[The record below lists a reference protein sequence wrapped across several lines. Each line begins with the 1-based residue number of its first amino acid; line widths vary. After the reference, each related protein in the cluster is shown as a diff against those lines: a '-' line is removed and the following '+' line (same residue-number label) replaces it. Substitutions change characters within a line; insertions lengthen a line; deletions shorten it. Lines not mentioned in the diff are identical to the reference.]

1 MAAHSFQPDSPEP
14 HPSEPD
20 SVRPDRVP
28 PESSRSDPGRVG
40 YDPEGVQASPSVRS
54 EPDARPTGLL
64 DVLSVSAVVLDADGR
79 IVFWTPQA
87 EELFGYSAQEALGTY
102 AARLFIHPEHVK
114 AVVNLFTE
122 VLQTGRSWAGA
133 FPIRHKDGSSRLMEF
148 RNMRLQDDLGDVY
161 ALGLAADHNL
171 LQRVETDLALCERL
185 INQSPIGLALLDP
198 DLRYLLVNPALARID
213 GIPAEDHVGRTLREA
228 LPLPDI
234 HTIESALRQVLTTGT
249 PLLDQYHVGRPPA
262 DPEHEHAWSL
272 SFYRLEDPG
281 GRVLGAATSVVDVTE
296 RHRAAA
302 EADRARRRLA
312 LIADAS
318 VRVGTTLEV
327 EETARELAEITVP
340 QLADVVAV
348 DVLDSALACRRSR
361 RPDDGPELFRSLA
374 LKAAH
379 PTVALRAADPPG
391 GLAAYDGDRLVTL
404 CVHSGRPVLVRHVGD
419 QDLPRIA
426 RDAEAGS
433 LLARAG
439 VHSYLAVPLIAHG
452 EVLGALDLKRTR
464 NPLPFDEDDV
474 VLACELAGRAAVAID
489 NARWF
494 QSVRNTALT
503 LQRSLLPDH
512 PPAHAGLEL
521 ASRYQPA
528 QATSEVGGDW
538 YDVIPLS
545 DDKTALV
552 VGDVMGNGIDAAAT
566 MGRLRTATCAY
577 ADLDLPPSAVLQH
590 LDKITCDLEHYIVTC
605 LYAVYDPRT
614 HRCRIANAGHMPPAL
629 AGPGHSPALLDLPT
643 GAPLGVGGVPFEAI
657 TTRLDPGEL
666 LILYTDGLVETRHHS
681 IDDRL
686 SAMLGFL
693 DEPLR
698 PLEETCDLLLHG
710 LRHPEDHDDVALLVA
725 RAV

>member
-1 MAAHSFQPDSPEP
+1 MTAG
-14 HPSEPD
+14 SEPFQSGSD
-20 SVRPDRVP
+20 GYGAEP
-28 PESSRSDPGRVG
+28 P
-40 YDPEGVQASPSVRS
+40 
-54 EPDARPTGLL
+54 RPTGLL
-64 DVLSVSAVVLDADGR
+64 DVLSVAAVVVDADGR

-87 EELFGYSAQEALGTY
+87 EELFGYTSEEALGTY
-102 AARLFIHPEHVK
+102 AARLFIHPEHLP
-114 AVVNLFTE
+114 AVAKLFAE
-122 VLQTGRSWAGA
+122 VLETGRSWAGA
-133 FPIRHKDGSSRLMEF
+133 FPVRHKDGSTRLTEF
-148 RNMRLQDDLGDVY
+148 RNMRLLDDLGDVY
-161 ALGLAADHNL
+161 ALGIAADHSL

-198 DLRYLLVNPALARID
+198 DLHYLLVNPALERID
-213 GIPAEDHVGRTLREA
+213 ATPAEEHIGRRLRET

-234 HTIESALRQVLTTGT
+234 DTIESCLRQVLTTGT

-262 DPEHEHAWSL
+262 DPENEHAWSL

-281 GRVLGAATSVVDVTE
+281 GRVLGAAISFVDVTE

-318 VRVGTTLEV
+318 TRVGTTLEV
-327 EETARELAEITVP
+327 ERTAHELAEVATP
-340 QLADVVAV
+340 ELADVVAV
-348 DVLDSALACRRSR
+348 DILDSALACRRVR
-361 RPDDGPELFRSLA
+361 KPDNGPELFRALA
-374 LKAAH
+374 LKAAY
-379 PTVALRAADPPG
+379 PSVALRAADPPG
-391 GLAAYDGDRLVTL
+391 DLAAYEGDRLVTL
-404 CVHSGRPVLVRHVGD
+404 CVHTARPVLVRHVGEH
-419 QDLPRIA
+419 DLPRIA
-426 RDAEAGS
+426 RDAEATS

-464 NPLPFDEDDV
+464 NPVPFDEDDV
-474 VLACELAGRAAVAID
+474 VLASELASRAAVAID

-512 PPAHAGLEL
+512 PPHHTGLEL

-577 ADLDLPPSAVLQH
+577 ADLDLEPGAVLQH

-614 HRCRIANAGHMPPAL
+614 RQCHMANAGHMPPAL
-629 AGPGHSPALLDLPT
+629 ARPGRPPELLELPT
-643 GAPLGVGGVPFEAI
+643 GAPLGVGGIPFEA
-657 TTRLDPGEL
+657 TTVELSPGDL
-666 LILYTDGLVETRHHS
+666 LVLYTDGLVETRHHP

-686 SAMLGFL
+686 NVLLGFL
-693 DEPLR
+693 EEPHR
-698 PLEETCDLLLHG
+698 PLEELCDLLLYG
-710 LRHPEDHDDVALLVA
+710 LRHPDDHDDVALLVS
-725 RAV
+725 RVL

>member
-1 MAAHSFQPDSPEP
+1 MTAEPFPSDGDEYRPEP
-14 HPSEPD
+14 P
-20 SVRPDRVP
+20 
-28 PESSRSDPGRVG
+28 
-40 YDPEGVQASPSVRS
+40 
-54 EPDARPTGLL
+54 RPTGLL
-64 DVLSVSAVVLDADGR
+64 DVLSVAAVVVDADGR

-87 EELFGYSAQEALGTY
+87 EELFGYTSEEALGTY
-102 AARLFIHPEHVK
+102 AARLFIHPEHLE
-114 AVVNLFTE
+114 VVAKLFSD
-122 VLQTGRSWAGA
+122 VLETGRSWAGS
-133 FPIRHKDGSSRLMEF
+133 FPVRLKDGSTRLTEF
-148 RNMRLQDDLGDVY
+148 RNMRLLDDLGDVY
-161 ALGLAADHNL
+161 ALGIAADHSL

-185 INQSPIGLALLDP
+185 INQSPIGLALMDP
-198 DLRYLLVNPALARID
+198 DLRYLLVNPALERID
-213 GIPAEDHVGRTLREA
+213 GIPAEDHLGRTLRET

-234 HTIESALRQVLTTGT
+234 DTIESALRQVLTTGT
-249 PLLDQYHVGRPPA
+249 PLLDHYHVGRPPA

-318 VRVGTTLEV
+318 TRVGTSLEV
-327 EETARELAEITVP
+327 EQTARELAEVATGA
-340 QLADVVAV
+340 LADVVAV
-348 DVLDSALACRRSR
+348 DVLDSALACRRIR
-361 RPDDGPELFRSLA
+361 RTDNSPEYFRALA

-391 GLAAYDGDRLVTL
+391 DLAAYDGDRLVTL
-404 CVHSGRPVLVRHVGD
+404 CVHTGRPILVAHVGD
-419 QDLPRIA
+419 HDLPRIA
-426 RDAEAGS
+426 RDAEAATI
-433 LLARAG
+433 LAQAG

-452 EVLGALDLKRTR
+452 EVLGALDLKRTG
-464 NPLPFDEDDV
+464 NPLPFDADDV

-512 PPAHAGLEL
+512 PPHHTGLEL

-577 ADLDLPPSAVLQH
+577 ADLDLAPGAVLQH

-614 HRCRIANAGHMPPAL
+614 RQCLIANAGHMPPAL
-629 AGPGHSPALLDLPT
+629 AGPGHAPALLDLPS
-643 GAPLGVGGVPFEAI
+643 GAPLGVGGIPFE
-657 TTRLDPGEL
+657 TTTVDLSAGDL
-666 LILYTDGLVETRHHS
+666 LVLYTDGLVETRHHP
-681 IDDRL
+681 IDERL
-686 SAMLGFL
+686 NVLLSFL
-693 DEPLR
+693 DEAHR
-698 PLEETCDLLLHG
+698 PLEETCDLLLYG
-710 LRHPEDHDDVALLVA
+710 LRTSDDHDDVALLVA

>member
-1 MAAHSFQPDSPEP
+1 MTADFFRSGGDGQGSGEP
-14 HPSEPD
+14 
-20 SVRPDRVP
+20 RR
-28 PESSRSDPGRVG
+28 
-40 YDPEGVQASPSVRS
+40 
-54 EPDARPTGLL
+54 TGLL
-64 DVLSVSAVVLDADGR
+64 DVLSVSAVVVDAGGR
-79 IVFWTPQA
+79 VVFWTPQA
-87 EELFGYSAQEALGTY
+87 EELFGYTAEEALGTY
-102 AARLFIHPEHVK
+102 AARLFIHPEHLQ
-114 AVVNLFTE
+114 AVVELFTE
-122 VLQTGRSWAGA
+122 VLQTGRSWAGT
-133 FPIRHKDGSSRLMEF
+133 FPIRHKDGSTRLMEF

-161 ALGLAADHNL
+161 ALGIAADHNL

-213 GIPAEDHVGRTLREA
+213 GVPAEDHVGHSLHEILT
-228 LPLPDI
+228 LPDVD
-234 HTIESALRQVLTTGT
+234 TIESALRQVLTTGS
-249 PLLDQYHVGRPPA
+249 PLLDQYHVGRPTA

-281 GRVLGAATSVVDVTE
+281 GRVLGAAASVVDVTE

-327 EETARELAEITVP
+327 EDTARELAEIAVP

-361 RPDDGPELFRSLA
+361 RPDDGPELFRALA

-391 GLAAYDGDRLVTL
+391 DLAAYDGDRLVTL

-419 QDLPRIA
+419 RDLPRIA
-426 RDAEAGS
+426 RDAEAGA
-433 LLARAG
+433 LLAQAG

-474 VLACELAGRAAVAID
+474 VLATELAGRAAVAID

-512 PPAHAGLEL
+512 PPRHAGLEL

-577 ADLDLPPSAVLQH
+577 ADLDLAPGAVLQH

-614 HRCRIANAGHMPPAL
+614 GRCDIANAGHMPPAL
-629 AGPGHSPALLDLPT
+629 AGPDRPAELLDLPP
-643 GAPLGVGGVPFEAI
+643 GAPLGVGGIPFE
-657 TTRLDPGEL
+657 TTTVRLGPGDL
-666 LILYTDGLVETRHHS
+666 LVLYTDGLVETRQHS
-681 IDDRL
+681 LDDRL
-686 SAMLGFL
+686 NVLLSFL
-693 DEPLR
+693 DEPQR
-698 PLEETCDLLLHG
+698 PLEETCDLLLYG
-710 LRHPEDHDDVALLVA
+710 LRHPDDHDDVALLVA
-725 RAV
+725 RTV

>member
-1 MAAHSFQPDSPEP
+1 MAAESFPSDSADYGLDPPQPI
-14 HPSEPD
+14 
-20 SVRPDRVP
+20 
-28 PESSRSDPGRVG
+28 
-40 YDPEGVQASPSVRS
+40 
-54 EPDARPTGLL
+54 GLL
-64 DVLSVSAVVLDADGR
+64 DVLSVAAMVVDANGR

-87 EELFGYSAQEALGTY
+87 EDLFGYTSEEALGTY
-102 AARLFIHPEHVK
+102 AARLFIDPEHLQ
-114 AVVNLFTE
+114 AVARLFAE
-122 VLQTGRSWAGA
+122 VMETGRSWAGA

-148 RNMRLQDDLGDVY
+148 RNMRLLDDLGDVY
-161 ALGLAADHNL
+161 ALGIAADHSL

-198 DLRYLLVNPALARID
+198 DLRYLLVNPALERVD
-213 GIPAEDHVGRTLREA
+213 GVPAEDHIGRGVRETLPFLDVG
-228 LPLPDI
+228 
-234 HTIESALRQVLTTGT
+234 TIESALRQVLTTGT

-281 GRVLGAATSVVDVTE
+281 GRVLGAAASVVDVTE

-318 VRVGTTLEV
+318 TRVGTTLEV
-327 EETARELAEITVP
+327 EQTARELAEIAAP

-348 DVLDSALACRRSR
+348 DVLDSALALHAR
-361 RPDDGPELFRSLA
+361 RPDNGPELFRALA

-391 GLAAYDGDRLVTL
+391 DLAAYDGDRLVTL
-404 CVHSGRPVLVRHVGD
+404 CVHTGRPVLVRHVGA

-426 RDAEAGS
+426 RDAEAS
-433 LLARAG
+433 TLLARAG

-474 VLACELAGRAAVAID
+474 ILASELAGRAAVAID

-494 QSVRNTALT
+494 QSIRNTALT

-512 PPAHAGLEL
+512 PPHHPGLEL

-538 YDVIPLS
+538 YDVLPLS
-545 DDKTALV
+545 GERTALV

-577 ADLDLPPSAVLQH
+577 ADLDLAPDAVLQH
-590 LDKITCDLEHYIVTC
+590 LDKITGDLEHYIVTC
-605 LYAVYDPRT
+605 LYGVYDPRT
-614 HRCRIANAGHMPPAL
+614 RRCRIANAGHMPPAL
-629 AGPGHSPALLDLPT
+629 ARPGRPPELLDLPA
-643 GAPLGVGGVPFEAI
+643 GAPLGVGGIPFE
-657 TTRLDPGEL
+657 TTTVDLGPGDL
-666 LILYTDGLVETRHHS
+666 LVLYTDGLVETRHHS

-686 SAMLGFL
+686 NVLLSFL
-693 DEPLR
+693 DAPQR
-698 PLEETCDLLLHG
+698 PLEEVCDTLLYG
-710 LRHPEDHDDVALLVA
+710 LRHPDDHDDVALLVA
-725 RAV
+725 RAL

>member
-1 MAAHSFQPDSPEP
+1 MTVDSLPAGDDEHSPEP
-14 HPSEPD
+14 P
-20 SVRPDRVP
+20 
-28 PESSRSDPGRVG
+28 
-40 YDPEGVQASPSVRS
+40 
-54 EPDARPTGLL
+54 RPTGLL
-64 DVLSVSAVVLDADGR
+64 DVLSVAAVALDPTGR

-87 EELFGYSAQEALGTY
+87 EELFGYTAEDVLGKY
-102 AARLFIHPEHVK
+102 AAQMLIRPEHVQ
-114 AVVNLFTE
+114 AVVGLFTE
-122 VLQTGRSWAGA
+122 VLETGRGWAGA
-133 FPIRHKDGSSRLMEF
+133 FPILHKDGSSRLTEF
-148 RNMRLQDDLGDVY
+148 RTMRLLDDVGDVY
-161 ALGLAADHNL
+161 ALGIAADHSR

-198 DLRYLLVNPALARID
+198 DLRYLLVNPALERID
-213 GIPAEDHVGRTLREA
+213 GIPAEEHIGKPLAEA
-228 LPLPDI
+228 VPFLDVN
-234 HTIESALRQVLTTGT
+234 TVESALRQVLTTGS
-249 PLLDQYHVGRPPA
+249 PLLDQYHVGRPPV
-262 DPEHEHAWSL
+262 DPDHEHAWSL

-281 GRVLGAATSVVDVTE
+281 GRVLGAAASVVDVTE
-296 RHRAAA
+296 RHHAAA

-318 VRVGTTLEV
+318 TRVGTTLEV
-327 EETARELAEITVP
+327 EQTARELADICAPV
-340 QLADVVAV
+340 LADVVAV
-348 DVLDSALACRRSR
+348 DVLDHALAFRRVR
-361 RPDDGPELFRSLA
+361 RPENGPELFRALA

-391 GLAAYDGDRLVTL
+391 DLAAYDGDRLVTL
-404 CVHSGRPVLVRHVGD
+404 CVHTGRPVLVRHVGAR
-419 QDLPRIA
+419 DLPRIA
-426 RDAEAGS
+426 RDAEAGA

-474 VLACELAGRAAVAID
+474 VLAGELAGRTAVAID

-512 PPAHAGLEL
+512 SPHHTGLEL

-538 YDVIPLS
+538 YDVIPLAG
-545 DDKTALV
+545 DKTALV

-577 ADLDLPPSAVLQH
+577 ADLDLEPAAVLQH

-605 LYAVYDPRT
+605 LYAVFDPHT
-614 HRCRIANAGHMPPAL
+614 GRCTIANAGHMPPAL
-629 AGPGHSPALLDLPT
+629 ARPGRPARFLDLPA
-643 GAPLGVGGVPFEAI
+643 GAPLGVGGIAFEA
-657 TTRLDPGEL
+657 TTTEL
-666 LILYTDGLVETRHHS
+666 VPDDLLVLYTDGLVETRQHP

-686 SAMLGFL
+686 AVLLGFL
-693 DEPLR
+693 DEPAR
-698 PLEETCDLLLHG
+698 PLEQTCDLLLYG
-710 LRHPEDHDDVALLVA
+710 LRHPDDHDDVALLVA
-725 RAV
+725 RAL

>member
-1 MAAHSFQPDSPEP
+1 MTAEPIRSGGDAYGPDTS
-14 HPSEPD
+14 
-20 SVRPDRVP
+20 
-28 PESSRSDPGRVG
+28 
-40 YDPEGVQASPSVRS
+40 A
-54 EPDARPTGLL
+54 PTGLL
-64 DVLSVSAVVLDADGR
+64 DVLSVSAMVVDIDGR

-87 EELFGYSAQEALGTY
+87 EDLFGYTAQEALGKY
-102 AARLFIHPEHVK
+102 AARLLIHPEHLQS
-114 AVVNLFTE
+114 VVRLFAD
-122 VLQTGRSWAGA
+122 VLETGRSWAGA
-133 FPIRHKDGSSRLMEF
+133 FPVRHKDGSSRLMEF

-161 ALGLAADHNL
+161 ALGIAADHNL

-198 DLRYLLVNPALARID
+198 DLCYLLVNPALERID
-213 GIPAEDHVGRTLREA
+213 GIPAEDHVGRRLRDA
-228 LPLPDI
+228 MPLPDVD
-234 HTIESALRQVLTTGT
+234 TIESALRQVLTTGT
-249 PLLDQYHVGRPPA
+249 PLLDQYHVGRPPT
-262 DPEHEHAWSL
+262 DPDHEHAWSL

-281 GRVLGAATSVVDVTE
+281 GRVLGAAASVVDVTE

-312 LIADAS
+312 LIAEAS
-318 VRVGTTLEV
+318 TRVGTTLEV
-327 EETARELAEITVP
+327 DRTAHELAEISVP

-348 DVLDSALACRRSR
+348 DILDAALACRRSR
-361 RPDDGPELFRSLA
+361 RPDNGPELFRALA

-379 PTVALRAADPPG
+379 PTVALRAADAPG
-391 GLAAYDGDRLVTL
+391 DVAAYDGDRLVTL
-404 CVHSGRPVLVRHVGD
+404 CVHTGRPVLVRHVGE
-419 QDLPRIA
+419 QDIPRIA
-426 RDAEAGS
+426 RDAEAGA

-464 NPLPFDEDDV
+464 NPLPFDDDDV
-474 VLACELAGRAAVAID
+474 ILASELAGRAAVAID

-512 PPAHAGLEL
+512 APHHTGLEL

-538 YDVIPLS
+538 YDVIPLT

-577 ADLDLPPSAVLQH
+577 ADLDLEPGDVLRH

-614 HRCRIANAGHMPPAL
+614 RQCRIANAGHMPPAL
-629 AGPGHSPALLDLPT
+629 AGPGHPPTLLELPT
-643 GAPLGVGGVPFEAI
+643 GAPLGVGGVPFEA
-657 TTRLDPGEL
+657 TTAELAPGDL
-666 LILYTDGLVETRHHS
+666 LVLYTDGLVETRLHS

-686 SAMLGFL
+686 AVLLTFL
-693 DEPLR
+693 DEPGR
-698 PLEETCDLLLHG
+698 PLEEICDLLLYG
-710 LRHPEDHDDVALLVA
+710 LRHPDDHDDVALLIA
-725 RAV
+725 RTL

>member
-1 MAAHSFQPDSPEP
+1 MAVGSL
-14 HPSEPD
+14 
-20 SVRPDRVP
+20 
-28 PESSRSDPGRVG
+28 RSGGADGSGGEEYGPGR
-40 YDPEGVQASPSVRS
+40 P
-54 EPDARPTGLL
+54 RPTGLL
-64 DVLSVSAVVLDADGR
+64 DVLSVAAVALDVHGR

-87 EELFGYSAQEALGTY
+87 EELFGYTAEEALRRN
-102 AARLFIHPEHVK
+102 AARLLVDPEHLK
-114 AVVNLFTE
+114 AVVGLFTD
-122 VLQTGRSWAGA
+122 VLETGRSWAGA
-133 FPIRHKDGSSRLMEF
+133 FPVRHKDGSSRLTEF
-148 RNMRLQDDLGDVY
+148 RTMRLLDDLGDVY
-161 ALGLAADHNL
+161 ALGIAADHTL

-198 DLRYLLVNPALARID
+198 DLRYLLVNPALERID
-213 GIPAEDHVGRTLREA
+213 GVPAEEHIGRHLRET

-234 HTIESALRQVLTTGT
+234 DTVESALRQVLTTGT
-249 PLLDQYHVGRPPA
+249 PLLDQYHVGRPPS

-318 VRVGTTLEV
+318 TRVGTSLEV
-327 EETARELAEITVP
+327 ERTAHELAEIATPV
-340 QLADVVAV
+340 LADVVAV
-348 DVLDSALACRRSR
+348 DVLDSALALRRSR
-361 RPDDGPELFRSLA
+361 RPGNGPELFRALA

-379 PTVALRAADPPG
+379 PTVALRAADQPG
-391 GLAAYDGDRLVTL
+391 NLAAYDGDRLVTL
-404 CVHSGRPVLVRHVGD
+404 CVHTARPVLVPHVGPH
-419 QDLPRIA
+419 DLPRIA
-426 RDAEAGS
+426 RSPEAGA

-474 VLACELAGRAAVAID
+474 VLATELAGRAAVAID

-512 PPAHAGLEL
+512 APQHTGLEL
-521 ASRYQPA
+521 ASRYEPA

-545 DDKTALV
+545 QDRTALV

-577 ADLDLPPSAVLQH
+577 ADLELPPAAVLQH
-590 LDKITCDLEHYIVTC
+590 LDRITCDLEHYIVTC
-605 LYAVYDPRT
+605 LYAVYDPHTR
-614 HRCRIANAGHMPPAL
+614 RCDIANAGHMPPAL
-629 AGPGHSPALLDLPT
+629 ARPGVAATLVELPSA
-643 GAPLGVGGVPFEAI
+643 APLGVGGIAFE
-657 TTRLDPGEL
+657 TTAVDLIAGDL
-666 LILYTDGLVETRHHS
+666 LVLYTDGLVETRRHP

-686 SAMLGFL
+686 NVLLGFL
-693 DEPLR
+693 DEPHR

-710 LRHPEDHDDVALLVA
+710 LRHPDDHDDVALLVA
-725 RAV
+725 RTL